1 MKDHIRC
8 EHPEA
13 LEAKL
18 KYMSVP
24 STKYPNYKSYKYPCK
39 ICGRKFQTSAEVAKH
54 EELHKTAI
62 KSVSVKLTG
71 LEDLSEP
78 AVKNIDSVDDND
90 SITIQTISES
100 EDDDEG
106 FFVGQDHLIS

>member
-1 MKDHIRC
+1 M
-8 EHPEA
+8 
-13 LEAKL
+13 
-18 KYMSVP
+18 
-24 STKYPNYKSYKYPCK
+24 
-39 ICGRKFQTSAEVAKH
+39 AKH